1 MKKIKVLV
9 VDDSAVVREV
19 LGKTISGDPELHYLG
34 SAADP
39 IFAMQKM
46 EKEWPDVL
54 VLDIE
59 MPRMDGITF
68 LRKLSRESPLPVVI
82 CSSVAEKDASVT
94 LEALSL
100 GAAEIITKP
109 RLGVKTFLT
118 ESEVL
123 IRDAIKAAFMA
134 GSPGKGKE
142 TASAVDSEVPKR
154 MAPRSREE
162 SGSAG
167 LIAIGASTGGIHAL
181 ETILSA
187 LPELCPPILIVQH
200 MPERFTRAFAN
211 RLNSIAHPRI
221 EEATDGLRVE
231 PGLSLIAPGNFHMQ
245 LGPAGQK
252 VQIFQGELVNRHRP
266 SVDVLFKSVA
276 KNAPG
281 SLGILLT
288 GMGDDGA
295 AGLLAMRKA
304 GCRTIAQDRTTSVVY
319 GMPAEAARLGA
330 AERILPLEEIAGAI
344 MDYGAQKGK

>member
-34 SAADP
+34 SASDP

-82 CSSVAEKDASVT
+82 CSSVAEKDAAVT

-109 RLGVKTFLT
+109 RLGVKDFLT
-118 ESEVL
+118 ESETL
-123 IRDAIKAAFMA
+123 MRDAIKAAFLA
-134 GSPGKGKE
+134 GSGK
-142 TASAVDSEVPKR
+142 
-154 MAPRSREE
+154 SRESPAARTSPPEQRPPLKAQE
-162 SGSAG
+162 SGTSG
-167 LIAIGASTGGIHAL
+167 LVAIGASTGGIHAL

-187 LPELCPPILIVQH
+187 LPEVCPPILIVQH

-211 RLNSIAHPRI
+211 RLNSVASLRTK
-221 EEATDGLRVE
+221 EAEDGTRLE
-231 PGLSLIAPGNFHMQ
+231 PGLALIAPGNFHMQ
-245 LGPAGQK
+245 LGPGQQK

-276 KNAPG
+276 KYAPG

-295 AGLLAMRKA
+295 AGLLSMRKA
-304 GCRTIAQDRTTSVVY
+304 GCRTIAQDRATSVVY

-330 AERILPLEEIAGAI
+330 AERILPLEEMARAI
-344 MDYGAQKGK
+344 QEYGAQKRK

>member
-142 TASAVDSEVPKR
+142 TASAGIPYTTDVVRSCAIVRQPALRMARRPAAPSSPMPVKR
-154 MAPRSREE
+154 MPSEP
-162 SGSAG
+162 
-167 LIAIGASTGGIHAL
+167 GAFL
-181 ETILSA
+181 
-187 LPELCPPILIVQH
+187 
-200 MPERFTRAFAN
+200 
-211 RLNSIAHPRI
+211 
-221 EEATDGLRVE
+221 ATDLKRTSTDGRC
-231 PGLSLIAPGNFHMQ
+231 
-245 LGPAGQK
+245 
-252 VQIFQGELVNRHRP
+252 R
-266 SVDVLFKSVA
+266 
-276 KNAPG
+276 
-281 SLGILLT
+281 LT
-288 GMGDDGA
+288 
-295 AGLLAMRKA
+295 
-304 GCRTIAQDRTTSVVY
+304 SS
-319 GMPAEAARLGA
+319 P
-330 AERILPLEEIAGAI
+330 
-344 MDYGAQKGK
+344 